1 MKRAALAL
9 LLAATPLA
17 AAPPAVDPARLAETV
32 KVLASDAFE
41 GRGPG
46 TAGETKTIEYL
57 VGRFKALGLQPA
69 GDKGG
74 WTQAV
79 PLVRTQLGTP
89 ETLSAGGRALAMG
102 RDIYATTVRPADRVA
117 IAHAPMVFVG
127 YGVSAPEKG
136 WDDFKGVDL
145 AGKVAVFLIN
155 DPDYDAAAGEPVAGK
170 FGGKAMT
177 YYGRWTYKYEEA
189 ARRGAVAALIV
200 HDMGAGYG
208 WSTVIAGGGGN
219 YDLLRPS
226 GERQGL
232 PLQGWLSGEAATAL
246 FRAAGL
252 DLATLRVAA
261 RKADFRPVALKG
273 QSFDTAIPVAHETVQ
288 SHNVLARLPGAKYPD
303 EAIVYAAHWDAYGLG
318 EPDAGGKRVRP
329 GANDDALGVA
339 AVLEA
344 ARLFAAGPRPE
355 RSIVFAAWTAEERG
369 LLGSEAY
376 ARKPLI
382 PLEKTVA
389 NFTYDIFQTAGRA
402 RDVVQIGGGQSD
414 LDDDLVA
421 AARAQGRTVT
431 PDAKPERGLF
441 YRADHF
447 SLAKRGVPVLLMMG
461 IGGGA
466 DLIDG
471 GRAAGDAWV
480 KDYTDRCYHKSC
492 DAYGPGWKL
501 DGAAEDTALFVEI
514 GRDLAN
520 SRRWPAWRPGTEF
533 KALRDGSASEREP
546 Q

>member
-1 MKRAALAL
+1 MKLPALAF
-9 LLAATPLA
+9 LLASTPLA

-32 KVLASDAFE
+32 KILASDAFE

-46 TAGETKTIEYL
+46 TPGETKTIDYL

-89 ETLSAGGRALAMG
+89 ETLAAGGKALAMG
-102 RDIYATTVRPADRVA
+102 KDIYATTVRPIDRVA
-117 IAHAPMVFVG
+117 IAAAPMVFVG
-127 YGVSAPEKG
+127 YGVSAPEKQ

-145 AGKVAVFLIN
+145 KGKVAVFLIN
-155 DPDYDAAAGEPVAGK
+155 DPDYDAAADEPVAGR
-170 FGGKAMT
+170 FSGKAMT

-189 ARRGAVAALIV
+189 ARRGAIAALIV

-208 WSTVIAGGGGN
+208 WSTVVAGGGGN
-219 YDLLRPS
+219 YDLLRGA

-232 PLQGWLSGEAATAL
+232 PLQGWLSGEAAGAL
-246 FRAAGL
+246 FQAAGL
-252 DLATLRVAA
+252 DLAALRVAA
-261 RKADFRPVALKG
+261 RRADFQPVELKG
-273 QSFDTAIPVAHETVQ
+273 QSFDAAIPVSHEVVQ
-288 SHNVLARLPGAKYPD
+288 SHNVLAKLPGTTHAD

-318 EPDAGGKRVRP
+318 TPDAENKRVRP

-344 ARLFAAGPRPE
+344 ARLFVAGPKPA

-376 ARKPLI
+376 ARKPLV

-402 RDVVQIGGGQSD
+402 HDVVQIGGGQSD
-414 LDDDLVA
+414 LDDALVA

-431 PDAKPERGLF
+431 PDARPERGLF

-466 DLIDG
+466 DLVNG

-492 DAYGPGWKL
+492 DAYGADWNL
-501 DGAAEDTALFVEI
+501 EGAAEDTALFVTI

-520 SRRWPAWRPGTEF
+520 SRRWPAWRAGTEF
-533 KALRDGSASEREP
+533 KALRDKSAAARK
-546 Q
+546 